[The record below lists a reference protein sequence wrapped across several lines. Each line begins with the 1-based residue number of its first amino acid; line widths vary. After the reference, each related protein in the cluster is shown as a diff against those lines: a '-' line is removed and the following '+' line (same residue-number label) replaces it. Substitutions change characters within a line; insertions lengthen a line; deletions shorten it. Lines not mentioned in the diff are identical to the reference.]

1 MLRYP
6 SFLSTLVLTLCIGFL
21 ASCGGG
27 GGGSGGGSA
36 VPSTPCTD
44 LAVSNLQ
51 LLSTSPANG
60 ASNVTVNTSITATFN
75 TCVNMSTVNSTS
87 FLVTN
92 GGMPV
97 SGSYSLDGAN
107 HAVVF
112 TPASPLSYNSTYLV
126 AISNQVTGSKGE
138 VFSGG
143 GWGFVTRATP
153 NLLAPTT
160 TSNVPAGHYNTTQS
174 VSLTCSA
181 GSGGSACAGTYF
193 TTNGSEPTTASTR
206 YGGPIPITATT
217 TLKYFS
223 VDIDGNAEAVNTADY
238 IIDTVAPT
246 VTTTNP
252 ANSATGIALTSIVSA
267 QFDEPIKTSTLTNAS
282 FYLDNGVVGAITYD
296 VATNTVTL
304 MPSERLACNTQHTAT
319 LTTAVTDLA
328 GNGLPSNVVWSFT
341 TNTDCAEPVT
351 SASLAAGV
359 YTSAQSVTLNC
370 TDVGSGCARIVYTTD
385 GSVPSLSPQHGT
397 IVSGTAAG
405 PISIAAGDTL
415 LRYFSEDSAGNR
427 EVERRQQYT
436 VSTSGLTYVAASGG
450 ISRGV
455 GAAPVSFVNTI
466 PPGNTLGFFTDTSN
480 GRLYRAATSGVYFSD
495 DSGATWTYTP
505 VLQSDNYTYAVVSDV
520 FAVGS
525 KVYAGTHDGLYVSID
540 GGATFTK
547 RFPGSGTTYGW
558 VYKVRAV
565 GKMVY
570 VATGDGLLVS
580 SDKGYSFS
588 PKTTVDGLGSNY
600 VYDLYASGSAV
611 YAATAGGLS
620 ISSDN
625 GQTFSNR
632 TTADGLISNGINAV
646 AVNGATVYAGTSSGL
661 SISTNGGS
669 NFTVNRTTTNGLLS
683 NYVKDIYLNGAGVMY
698 LATDVGVSIS
708 GDGGATFTASRPAA
722 WFTGGVGVTAVYEK
736 AGTIYAAAY
745 PSFYQSTDNGVTW
758 KQQGLPDAA
767 VKGMAVASN
776 GTLYFYV
783 ENSSGFSSI
792 AISSDKGRTFTI
804 RNIGEILGSSS
815 YANGIYVDGNT
826 LYVATTGIAV
836 SSDGG
841 NTFKVLT
848 KTGNGLSEYFVDAVY
863 AQGTTIYAIS
873 SSGFLDKSTNGGTT
887 FAYQSISGL
896 GGAAVAV
903 NGANVYLA
911 SSTGLNVS
919 NNTWATFATRT
930 TANGLPANY
939 VDDVA
944 VNSAGNVYAVT
955 SNTGVSV
962 STNNGASFTVLGTL
976 PANTGSNVST
986 CGGNLFVGSYGGLS
1000 ISLDNAVTF
1009 VNRNKA
1015 TNGLVSDT
1023 VTDACYVP

>member
-1 MLRYP
+1 MPRYP
-6 SFLSTLVLTLCIGFL
+6 SLLSTLVLTLCIGVL

-27 GGGSGGGSA
+27 GGAGAGGAVGGSVA
-36 VPSTPCTD
+36 QSTPCTD

-51 LLSTSPANG
+51 LLSASPAIG

-75 TCVNMSTVNSTS
+75 TCVKMSTVNSSS

-92 GGMPV
+92 GGSPV
-97 SGSYSLDGAN
+97 AGSYSLDGAN

-112 TPASPLSYNSTYLV
+112 TPASPLSYNSMYLV

-138 VFSGG
+138 IFTGG

-153 NLLAPTT
+153 NLVAPTT
-160 TSNVPAGHYNTTQS
+160 SSNVPAGSYNKAQS

-181 GSGGSACAGTYF
+181 GSVGSACAGTYF
-193 TTNGSEPTTASTR
+193 TTNGNEPTTASTR
-206 YGGPIPITATT
+206 YSGPIAITTTT

-223 VDIDGNAEAVNTADY
+223 VDVDGNAEAVNTAGY

-246 VTTTNP
+246 ATTSP
-252 ANSATGIALTSIVSA
+252 LNSASGIALTSIVSA
-267 QFDEPIKTSTLTNAS
+267 QFNEPIKSSTLTNAS

-304 MPSERLACNTQHTAT
+304 VPSERLACNTLHTAT

-351 SASLAAGV
+351 GASLAAGV
-359 YTSAQSVTLNC
+359 YTAAQSVTLNC

-405 PISIAAGDTL
+405 PINIAAGDTL

-455 GAAPVSFVNTI
+455 GTAPASFVNTI
-466 PPGNTLGFFTDTSN
+466 PAGNTLGFFTDTSN
-480 GRLYRAATSGVYFSD
+480 GRLYRATGVGVYFSD

-505 VLQSDNYTYAVVSDV
+505 VLQSGSYTYAGVSDV

-547 RFPGSGTTYGW
+547 RFPSSGFLYGW

-565 GKMVY
+565 GNMVY

-580 SDKGYSFS
+580 SDKGYTFS
-588 PKTTVDGLGSNY
+588 PKTTADGLGSNY
-600 VYDLYASGSAV
+600 VYDLYVSGSTV

-620 ISSDN
+620 ISSNN

-632 TTADGLISNGINAV
+632 TTVDGLISNAVNAV
-646 AVNGATVYAGTSSGL
+646 AVSGSTVYAGTSSGL

-669 NFTVNRTTTNGLLS
+669 TFAANRTTTNGLLS
-683 NYVKDIYLNGAGVMY
+683 NSVQNIYLKGAGVMY
-698 LATDVGVSIS
+698 LATGVGVSIS
-708 GDGGATFTASRPAA
+708 GDGGTTFTSSRPAA
-722 WFTGGVGVTAVYEK
+722 WSTAGVAVY
-736 AGTIYAAAY
+736 G
-745 PSFYQSTDNGVTW
+745 
-758 KQQGLPDAA
+758 
-767 VKGMAVASN
+767 
-776 GTLYFYV
+776 
-783 ENSSGFSSI
+783 
-792 AISSDKGRTFTI
+792 
-804 RNIGEILGSSS
+804 
-815 YANGIYVDGNT
+815 GI
-826 LYVATTGIAV
+826 
-836 SSDGG
+836 
-841 NTFKVLT
+841 
-848 KTGNGLSEYFVDAVY
+848 
-863 AQGTTIYAIS
+863 
-873 SSGFLDKSTNGGTT
+873 
-887 FAYQSISGL
+887 
-896 GGAAVAV
+896 
-903 NGANVYLA
+903 
-911 SSTGLNVS
+911 
-919 NNTWATFATRT
+919 
-930 TANGLPANY
+930 
-939 VDDVA
+939 
-944 VNSAGNVYAVT
+944 
-955 SNTGVSV
+955 
-962 STNNGASFTVLGTL
+962 
-976 PANTGSNVST
+976 
-986 CGGNLFVGSYGGLS
+986 
-1000 ISLDNAVTF
+1000 
-1009 VNRNKA
+1009 
-1015 TNGLVSDT
+1015 
-1023 VTDACYVP
+1023 